1 MKKKTMSVNAGHEYG
16 YPLKSVF
23 TVETGHCTVAAK
35 VRFSYVLLLQFR
47 VECHQGGCVL
57 FC

>member
-1 MKKKTMSVNAGHEYG
+1 MSVDAGHGYG
-16 YPLKSVF
+16 YPLKSIF
-23 TVETGHCTVAAK
+23 TVETGHCTVVAK
-35 VRFSYVLLLQFR
+35 VRFSYELLLTSR